1 MPHHS
6 KLIAFSLY
14 SLSVTFVPSVAL
26 AQTEAADEA
35 RQETVIV
42 TGIRQAY
49 QGDFEPLETPQ
60 SDFVIDAEDIAN
72 AGAIDLTQALDL
84 TASVARQN
92 NFGGLWNSFALRGFV
107 GDANLPSN
115 YLVNGFNAGRG
126 FAGPRDLSGI
136 ESVEVLKGPRA
147 ALYGRGEPGGTI
159 NLVTKRPKFNTTGAV
174 NVTAGSFDFYRLDG
188 DWTGPLSTDAALR
201 VVGFYEDAGSFRN
214 HVETNKLGL
223 YPSIVV
229 NINPTTQFLYE
240 IEYTQQEIPFDR
252 GVVAVENQLGVIPI
266 ETFLGEPGN
275 GPMDAKV
282 TGHQFELQSEINENW
297 SSLIGATLRS
307 TSLEGY
313 ETAATLSGS
322 RQFLTRDKENLPR
335 ERRYRKYDAEHS
347 VIRGEISGEV
357 YSGNVLHRLILGADF
372 DRFENDQVFRR
383 VRGAGIDTG
392 EVATN
397 IAVANRLQV
406 INIKN
411 PQYGR
416 FELPDLSALN
426 AVTDDKVE
434 TQQSLGIFV
443 QDQIS
448 FNEQFDLRI
457 GLRFDDYSSKLVDR
471 RSPDGD
477 TETKQSDTQVS
488 PQFGVVFKS
497 SEFVSIYAAYGQNFR
512 PLSGGLD
519 PNTAKSMEAGVKFQL
534 FEDKL
539 IGGATVFQVQQGNIS
554 TLNQNWEPTAI
565 GEAESMGLEFD
576 LNSQMIENMELR
588 LSFAFVD
595 AKTKNMFNDADF
607 NVEIPAGQ
615 RMLNIPKQQLS
626 LQIVRNFEEEN
637 LPLVVGGG
645 LLHVGERLGQF
656 GDFFGQDIG
665 DFELPSYSIVNLF
678 AEYEVNRTLKI
689 RADIKNLFD
698 EVHYTNSYA
707 SLWVLP
713 GDPQSFRL
721 SAAFSF

>member
-1 MPHHS
+1 MTHHS

-14 SLSVTFVPSVAL
+14 SLSLAFVPSVAL
-26 AQTEAADEA
+26 AQTDDEEEA
-35 RQETVIV
+35 RQETVFV

-49 QGDFEPLETPQ
+49 QGEFESLETPQ

-84 TASVARQN
+84 SASVARQN

-159 NLVTKRPKFNTTGAV
+159 NLVTKRPKFNTTGEV

-201 VVGFYEDAGSFRN
+201 IVGFFEDAGSFRN

-229 NINPTTQFLYE
+229 NVNPTTQFLYE
-240 IEYTQQEIPFDR
+240 LEYTKQEIPFDR
-252 GVVAVENQLGVIPI
+252 GVVAVDNKLGVIPI

-275 GPMDAKV
+275 GPMDAEV

-313 ETAATLSGS
+313 DTAATLSGG
-322 RQFLTRDKENLPR
+322 RQFLIRDKENLSR
-335 ERRYRKYDAEHS
+335 ERRFRKYDAEHS
-347 VIRGEISGEV
+347 VVRGEISGEV
-357 YSGNVLHRLILGADF
+357 YSGNVLHRIMLGADF
-372 DRFENDQVFRR
+372 DRFENDQVFLRK
-383 VRGAGIDTG
+383 RGGGIRAG
-392 EVATN
+392 EVATTD
-397 IAVANRLQV
+397 AVAERLQV
-406 INIKN
+406 INIEN
-411 PQYGR
+411 PEYGR
-416 FELPDLSALN
+416 FDLPTPDPL
-426 AVTDDKVE
+426 TDRVE
-434 TQQSLGIFV
+434 TQQSLGIFI

-457 GLRFDDYSSKLVDR
+457 GLRFDDYSSKLVNR
-471 RSPDGD
+471 RADPVS
-477 TETKQSDTQVS
+477 ETKQSNTQVS

-497 SEFVSIYAAYGQNFR
+497 SQFVSIYAAYGENFR

-534 FEDKL
+534 FGDKL

-554 TLNQNWEPTAI
+554 TLNPNWEPTAI
-565 GEAESMGLEFD
+565 GEAESMGLELD

-626 LQIVRNFEEEN
+626 LQVVRNFDDQD

-656 GDFFGQDIG
+656 GDFFSQDIG
-665 DFELPSYSIVNLF
+665 DFDLPSYSIVNLF
-678 AEYEVNRTLKI
+678 AEYEVNRAVKI

>member
-6 KLIAFSLY
+6 KLFAFSLY

-49 QGDFEPLETPQ
+49 QGDFESLETPQ
-60 SDFVIDAEDIAN
+60 SDFVIDAEDIAT

-84 TASVARQN
+84 SASVARQN

-159 NLVTKRPKFNTTGAV
+159 NLVTKRPKFNTTGGV

-188 DWTGPLSTDAALR
+188 DWTGPLSTDVALR
-201 VVGFYEDAGSFRN
+201 IVGFFEDAGSFRN

-240 IEYTQQEIPFDR
+240 LEHTKQEIPFDR
-252 GVVAVENQLGVIPI
+252 GVVAVDNKLGAIPI

-275 GPMDAKV
+275 GPMDAEV

-313 ETAATLSGS
+313 DTAATLSGS
-322 RQFLTRDKENLPR
+322 RQFLFLDKENLSR
-335 ERRYRKYDAEHS
+335 ERRFRKYDAEYS
-347 VIRGEISGEV
+347 VIRGEISGKV
-357 YSGNVLHRLILGADF
+357 YSGNVLHRIMLGADF
-372 DRFENDQVFRR
+372 DSFENDQIFLRE
-383 VRGAGIDTG
+383 RGRSIQLG

-397 IAVANRLQV
+397 AAVAERLQV
-406 INIKN
+406 INIEN
-411 PQYGR
+411 PEYGR
-416 FELPDLSALN
+416 FRLPDPLSKLS
-426 AVTDDKVE
+426 DQVE

-457 GLRFDDYSSKLVDR
+457 GLRFDDYSNKLVDR
-471 RSPDGD
+471 KPPDED
-477 TETKQSDTQVS
+477 TITKQSATQVS
-488 PQFGVVFKS
+488 PQFGVVFRS
-497 SEFVSIYAAYGQNFR
+497 SEFVSIYAAYGENFR

-539 IGGATVFQVQQGNIS
+539 IGGATIFQVQQGNIS
-554 TLNQNWEPTAI
+554 TFDQDGEPTAL

-576 LNSQMIENMELR
+576 LNSQMIKNTELR

-595 AKTKNMFNDADF
+595 AKTKNDFNDVDF
-607 NVEIPAGQ
+607 NSEIPTGQ

-626 LQIVRNFEEEN
+626 LQIVRNFDDQD
-637 LPLVVGGG
+637 LPLLVGGG

-656 GDFFGQDIG
+656 GDFFGPGSG

-678 AEYEVNRTLKI
+678 AEYEVNRAVKL

-713 GDPQSFRL
+713 GDPQSFSL

>member
-84 TASVARQN
+84 SASVARQN

-201 VVGFYEDAGSFRN
+201 VVGFFEDAGSFRN

-223 YPSIVV
+223 YPSIVFNV
-229 NINPTTQFLYE
+229 NPTTQFLYE
-240 IEYTQQEIPFDR
+240 LEYTKQEIPFDR
-252 GVVAVENQLGVIPI
+252 GVVAVDNKLGVIPI

-275 GPMDAKV
+275 GPMDAEV

-313 ETAATLSGS
+313 DTAATLSRS
-322 RQFLTRDKENLPR
+322 RQFLLLDGKNLSR
-335 ERRYRKYDAEHS
+335 ERRFRKYDAEHS

-357 YSGNVLHRLILGADF
+357 YSGNVVHRIMLGADF
-372 DRFENDQVFRR
+372 DRFENDQIFLRE
-383 VRGAGIDTG
+383 RGSSIQLE

-397 IAVANRLQV
+397 ATVAERLQV
-406 INIKN
+406 ININN
-411 PQYGR
+411 PEYGR
-416 FELPDLSALN
+416 FRLRDPLFKLS
-426 AVTDDKVE
+426 DQVE

-448 FNEQFDLRI
+448 FNEKFDLRI
-457 GLRFDDYSSKLVDR
+457 GLRFDDYSNKLVDR
-471 RSPDGD
+471 KPPFED
-477 TETKQSDTQVS
+477 TITKQSDSQVS